1 MKKLIFM
8 CVAMLSL
15 MACGNDEQ
23 KTDSVACDSIPMTE
37 IVPAAATE
45 VLPATS
51 IGVATDSVK

>member
-23 KTDSVACDSIPMTE
+23 KTDSVVCDSIPMTE

-51 IGVATDSVK
+51 IGVATDSIK